1 MAGLMYVLAENKSHP
16 VSVGDLVADVYKRL
30 GNVPEYFIRRTFLDN
45 AIALIFSEGLTVSSD
60 AGFQQKSVSDR
71 PKAWFC
77 SRYVAQS
84 QDLVPTV
91 LHDTEKLGSDLLL
104 LIRYV
109 DGTRTHD
116 EIAEALMTHVLSG
129 ELACQQ
135 NGVPV
140 TDEAELRPLLKGVV
154 KSGLQILADKA
165 YLVD

>member
-30 GNVPEYFIRRTFLDN
+30 GNVPEDFIRRTFLDN

-84 QDLVPTV
+84 
-91 LHDTEKLGSDLLL
+91 
-104 LIRYV
+104 
-109 DGTRTHD
+109 
-116 EIAEALMTHVLSG
+116 
-129 ELACQQ
+129 
-135 NGVPV
+135 
-140 TDEAELRPLLKGVV
+140 
-154 KSGLQILADKA
+154 
-165 YLVD
+165 